1 MTYGYHNLMK
11 TIAETY
17 RDRLQLLIQRS
28 GSQQAFAEKLNRSA
42 SQVSQWINASPDSK
56 TGTPRSL
63 TEKSAR
69 YIEGCFGLPRAWM
82 DQPLNHIASEPM
94 PTLQALTTLGQP
106 LIDNL
111 TLTPE
116 GIKTLLLGHE
126 LQDMKLIMPPDDSMA
141 PMLSTQSLVLLDTSI
156 NYFKDGG
163 VYLGLFQS
171 QPFLKRMHIGKNKVL
186 NITSDNTAYQASDFV
201 ITEGEQD
208 QLRIIGKAWR
218 TLPLEFTSL

>member
-1 MTYGYHNLMK
+1 MK

-28 GSQQAFAEKLNRSA
+28 GSQIAFAEKINRSA

-69 YIEGCFGLPRAWM
+69 YVERCFGLPRAWM
-82 DQPLNHIASEPM
+82 DQPLNHTTAEPL
-94 PTLQALTTLGQP
+94 PKLEALTTFGQP
-106 LIDNL
+106 LIHHL
-111 TLTPE
+111 ILTPE
-116 GIKTLLLGHE
+116 GIKTLLVGQK
-126 LQDMKLIMPPDDSMA
+126 LQHMKLIMPPDDSMV
-141 PMLSTQSLVLLDTSI
+141 PTLSTQSLVLLDTSI
-156 NYFKDGG
+156 NHFRDGG
-163 VYLGLFQS
+163 VYLGIFQS

-186 NITSDNTAYQASDFV
+186 NITSDNVAYQASDFV
-201 ITEGEQD
+201 IAEGEQD

>member
-1 MTYGYHNLMK
+1 MK

-28 GSQQAFAEKLNRSA
+28 GSQIAFAEKINRSA

-69 YIEGCFGLPRAWM
+69 YVERCFGLPRAWM
-82 DQPLNHIASEPM
+82 DQPLNHSTADPL
-94 PTLQALTTLGQP
+94 PKLKALTTFGQP
-106 LIDNL
+106 LIDHL
-111 TLTPE
+111 VLTPE
-116 GIKTLLLGHE
+116 GIKTLLLGQE
-126 LQDMKLIMPPDDSMA
+126 LQHMKLIMPPDDSMV
-141 PMLSTQSLVLLDTSI
+141 PTLSTQSLVLLDTSI
-156 NYFKDGG
+156 NHFRDGG
-163 VYLGLFQS
+163 VYLGIFQS

-186 NITSDNTAYQASDFV
+186 NITSDNVAYQASDFV
-201 ITEGEQD
+201 IAEGEQD